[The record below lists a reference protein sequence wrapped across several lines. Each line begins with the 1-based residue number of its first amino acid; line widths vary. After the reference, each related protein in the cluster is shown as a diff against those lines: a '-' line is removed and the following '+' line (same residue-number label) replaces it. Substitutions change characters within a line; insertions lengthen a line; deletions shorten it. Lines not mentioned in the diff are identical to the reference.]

1 MIPFNQFISESS
13 ALHVFDVDDTL
24 VHSDAKIHI
33 KDKAGN
39 TVKKLTPS
47 EYNTHELH
55 PDHRYDYSEFK
66 SSTVFSHSHPIKK
79 MIRAINAVQA
89 TTKKNPK
96 NKVIIN
102 TARADLD
109 NKDKFI
115 KTLTAHGIKNMN
127 DIHVHR
133 AGNIPGNEPPAHKK
147 LVYIR
152 QHLDKHPYSHV
163 RMYDD
168 SKENLDAFIGLK
180 SEYPKTRFH
189 AYHVSPDGTMKKHP
203 N

>member
-180 SEYPKTRFH
+180 SEYPNTRFH

>member
-1 MIPFNQFISESS
+1 MIPFKEYITENS

-24 VHSDAKIHI
+24 VHSDAKIHVR
-33 KDKAGN
+33 DKAGN

-55 PDHRYDYSEFK
+55 PDHHYDYSEFR
-66 SSTVFSHSHPIKK
+66 SSKVFSHSHPIKK
-79 MIRAINAVQA
+79 MIRTINAVQA

-115 KTLTAHGIKNMN
+115 KTLSAHGIKDM
-127 DIHVHR
+127 DSIHVYR
-133 AGNIPGNEPPAHKK
+133 AGNIPGNEPPAQKK

-152 QHLDKHPYSHV
+152 QHLNKHPYSHV

-168 SKENLDAFIGLK
+168 SKENLDAFLGLK
-180 SEYPKTRFH
+180 HEYPNTHFH
-189 AYHVSPDGTMKKHP
+189 AYHVSGDGTMRKHT

>member
-1 MIPFNQFISESS
+1 MISFKEYITENS

-24 VHSDAKIHI
+24 VHSDAKIHV

-39 TVKKLTPS
+39 TVKALTPS
-47 EYNTHELH
+47 EFNTHKLH
-55 PDHRYDYSEFK
+55 PDHHYDYGEFR
-66 SSTVFSHSHPIKK
+66 SSAVFSKSHPIKK
-79 MIRAINAVQA
+79 MIRTINAAQN

-109 NKDKFI
+109 NKDKFL
-115 KTLTAHGIKNMN
+115 KTLSSHGIKHM
-127 DIHVHR
+127 DKIHVHR
-133 AGNIPGNEPPAHKK
+133 AGNIPGGDAAQKK

-152 QHLDKHPYSHV
+152 QHMDKHPYSHV

-168 SKENLDAFIGLK
+168 SKENLDAFLGLK

-189 AYHVSPDGTMKKHP
+189 AYHVSPDGTMKKHS

>member
-1 MIPFNQFISESS
+1 MISFREYITENS

-39 TVKKLTPS
+39 TVKKLSPS
-47 EYNTHELH
+47 EYNTHKLH
-55 PDHRYDYSEFK
+55 PDHQYDYSEFR
-66 SSTVFSHSHPIKK
+66 SSKVFSHSHPIKK
-79 MIRAINAVQA
+79 MIRTINAVQA
-89 TTKKNPK
+89 TTNKNPK

-115 KTLTAHGIKNMN
+115 KTLSAHGIKDM
-127 DIHVHR
+127 DSIHVYR
-133 AGNIPGNEPPAHKK
+133 AGNIPGNAPPAHKK

-163 RMYDD
+163 KMYDD
-168 SKENLDAFIGLK
+168 SKENLDAFLGLK
-180 SEYPKTRFH
+180 HEYPKTRFH